1 MVIVLGNILLFLE
14 DLISGN
20 LPFVLTVFGGIYLT
34 AKGKFFQISGLF
46 KSFGL
51 VKKAFK
57 APKRKE
63 DGVTSFQAAC
73 TALSATVGTG
83 NIAGVAGAVS
93 LGGAGAVFWMWVASF
108 FGMAVKY
115 GEVALSILYR
125 DNELL
130 KGGPM
135 YYIKKGCPY
144 FFKKMSEVFAICAL
158 PAVICG
164 GNITQINAAVT
175 SYSQSFDVRL
185 ISGIIFAVLTAIA
198 IRGGIK
204 QIGNITEKLV
214 PFMSLVYIILT
225 ITIILINADAVA
237 TAFKMI
243 FKGAFTPRAVTGG
256 AVGSMSRAALIGA
269 SRGVFSNEAGLG
281 TSAMSH
287 SVAKDADFK
296 CQGLFGIF
304 EVFIDTVVICTLT
317 ALTIL
322 CSGVNIRYGTD
333 ASSYLVINAVS
344 TVFGRLSKIII
355 SVMMLVFAYSSV
367 IGWAV
372 YGQICTEWIGNNRLK
387 NIFLKTYPLFCIVG
401 AICNTAY
408 AWRLAA
414 FFNGLMLCI
423 NLPSVIYL
431 SNDFLTKEGK
441 KSDFKKNRKFKKN
454 VRRTRSNTAFQ

>member
-1 MVIVLGNILLFLE
+1 MLGNILLFLE
-14 DLISGN
+14 NLISGN
-20 LPFVLTVFGGIYLT
+20 LPFVLIVFGGIYLT

-46 KSFGL
+46 KSFSL

-57 APKRKE
+57 TPKRYDE
-63 DGVTSFQAAC
+63 GVTSFQAAC

-93 LGGAGAVFWMWVASF
+93 LGGAGAVFWMWVSSF

-115 GEVALSILYR
+115 GEVALSIIYR

-135 YYIKKGCPY
+135 YYIKKGCPNIL
-144 FFKKMSEVFAICAL
+144 KKVAGIFAICAL
-158 PAVICG
+158 PAVVCG
-164 GNITQINAAVT
+164 GNITQTNAAVT
-175 SYSQSFDVRL
+175 SYTQNFIVKIIL
-185 ISGIIFAVLTAIA
+185 GVIFAVLTAIA

-204 QIGNITEKLV
+204 KIGNITEKLV
-214 PFMSLVYIILT
+214 PLMSLVYIMLT
-225 ITIILINADAVA
+225 VTIILINIDAVIP
-237 TAFKMI
+237 AFKMI
-243 FKGAFTPRAVTGG
+243 FKGAFTPKAVTGG
-256 AVGSMSRAALIGA
+256 AVGSMSRAVLIGA
-269 SRGVFSNEAGLG
+269 SRGLFSNEAGLG

-287 SVAKDADFK
+287 SVAKDANPK
-296 CQGLFGIF
+296 SQGLFGIF
-304 EVFIDTVVICTLT
+304 EVFVDTVVICTLT

-322 CSGVNIRYGTD
+322 CSGVNINYGTD
-333 ASSYLVINAVS
+333 ASSYLVIDAVS
-344 TVFGRLSKIII
+344 TVFGGLSGIII
-355 SVMMLVFAYSSV
+355 SVMMLVFAFSSV

-372 YGQICTEWIGNNRLK
+372 YGQICTEWIGSNRLK
-387 NIFLKTYPLFCIVG
+387 NIFLKTYPLFCVLG

-423 NLPSVIYL
+423 NLPAVIYL
-431 SNDFLTKEGK
+431 SNDFLIKEGK

-454 VRRTRSNTAFQ
+454 VKI